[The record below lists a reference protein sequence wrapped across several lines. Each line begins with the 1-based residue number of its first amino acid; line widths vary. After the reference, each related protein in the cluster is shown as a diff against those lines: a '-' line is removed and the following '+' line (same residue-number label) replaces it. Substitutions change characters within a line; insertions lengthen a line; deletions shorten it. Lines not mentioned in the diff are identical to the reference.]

1 MKKINIIALGLIIN
15 LFVLGKVAYADF
27 DIHGLTYPNGANQNS
42 SVQTGDTTSVQNTT
56 NQINTSYDCN
66 CATPS
71 VAPTQPAATP
81 IPTNTPGNP
90 GSGGGGGGSSGGGSS
105 SSNSSPIQAVLGLS
119 NTASSDTL
127 LRELALLLV
136 SGFSIVV
143 GLKLIKDNAS
153 KS

>member
-1 MKKINIIALGLIIN
+1 MNKLTIIAFGIILS

-27 DIHGLTYPNGANQNS
+27 DIHGFNYPNGSTQTRNIN
-42 SVQTGDTTSVQNTT
+42 TGDATSVQNTT
-56 NQINTSYDCN
+56 NQINTVYNCN

-71 VAPTQPAATP
+71 VAPTQPAVTP
-81 IPTNTPGNP
+81 TPTNTQGNP
-90 GSGGGGGGSSGGGSS
+90 GSGGGNGGSSGGSS
-105 SSNSSPIQAVLGLS
+105 SSSSSPTQAVLGLS
-119 NTASSDTL
+119 NTASSNTL

-136 SGFSIVV
+136 SGFSIVA